1 MDMLAEL
8 NLQPMT
14 ASVVDQVMSIEE
26 TIYPF
31 PWTKGNFTDSIQAG
45 YDAWVLAPQDWTPG
59 MPLIGYAV
67 LMTVLDEVHLL
78 NLSVSGAHQRQGIGR
93 RLLGRLMTMNRK
105 TGARG
110 MFLEVRPSNQPAIA
124 LYESEGFVRIG
135 IRRNYYPS
143 FDGKREDAI
152 VMRCWLDRT

>member
-1 MDMLAEL
+1 MDSLADL
-8 NLQPMT
+8 DLKPMR
-14 ASVVDQVMSIEE
+14 ASLLDQVMNIEQ

-31 PWTKGNFTDSIQAG
+31 PWTKGNFTDSIEAG
-45 YDAWVLAPQDWTPG
+45 YDAWVVAPPQSDPQ

-78 NLSVSGAHQRQGIGR
+78 NLSVSSAYQGKGLGR
-93 RLLGRLMTMNRK
+93 RLLGQLMTMNRQ

-110 MFLEVRPSNQPAIA
+110 MFLEVRPSNAPAIA

-135 IRRNYYPS
+135 VRRDYYPS
-143 FDGKREDAI
+143 FENTREDAI
-152 VMRCWLDRT
+152 VMRRWLNQS